1 LIGIETIVKA
11 ADGRGIS
18 VTFISY
24 AQNFEDVVLWRA
36 LHDVGQGCYIDVGA
50 AHPTAESVTKAFY
63 DAGWSGINIEPG
75 IESHRLLVE
84 ERPRDI
90 NLQIALGESEGTT
103 NFFRVGRGNGLSTT
117 DDLVASGHE
126 RNGWN
131 VERVPMKLST
141 LASVCASY
149 AIETVHFLKID
160 VEGSELAVLQGADFT
175 KFRPWILLIESIAP
189 QSLLDPQTGEAVL
202 GASLPAATHDQ
213 WESLV
218 IEAGYSFA
226 LFDGLNRFYVADEKA
241 EELQSRLSAPA
252 NCLDSFKTASEV
264 AATDFVDGQLS
275 DLRGVYEVSLA
286 EITALQ
292 NENTRLVEV
301 SLAEITDLQNEN
313 TRLVEVSL
321 AEITAL
327 QNENTRL
334 FETGE
339 AVALERDDAL
349 QSLFVSTRSVARF
362 SSELQ
367 RVSDELRRS
376 SDDRESIQAAFE
388 EQAVMMQS
396 KTDQLQADLRE
407 ITSTIAWRITKP
419 LRLVRRIF
427 RRSR

>member
-1 LIGIETIVKA
+1 LIGIETIVKV

-36 LHDVGQGCYIDVGA
+36 LHDVGQGRYIDVGA
-50 AHPTAESVTKAFY
+50 ADPTAESVTKAFY
-63 DAGWSGINIEPG
+63 DAGWSGVNIEPA

-117 DDLVASGHE
+117 DDLVALGHE
-126 RNGWN
+126 RKGWN
-131 VERVPMKLST
+131 VERVSVERST
-141 LASVCASY
+141 LASVCATY
-149 AIETVHFLKID
+149 ALETVHFLKID

-175 KFRPWILLIESIAP
+175 KFRPWILLIEAIAP
-189 QSLLDPQTGEAVL
+189 QSLLDPQKGEAEL
-202 GASLPAATHDQ
+202 GASLAVATHHQ

-252 NCLDSFKTASEV
+252 NCLDSFETASEV
-264 AATDFVDGQLS
+264 AATDFVEGQLS
-275 DLRGVYEVSLA
+275 DLRGVY
-286 EITALQ
+286 
-292 NENTRLVEV
+292 
-301 SLAEITDLQNEN
+301 
-313 TRLVEVSL
+313 EVSL

-349 QSLFVSTRSVARF
+349 QSLFIATRSVAWF

-396 KTDQLQADLRE
+396 KIDQLHADLRE